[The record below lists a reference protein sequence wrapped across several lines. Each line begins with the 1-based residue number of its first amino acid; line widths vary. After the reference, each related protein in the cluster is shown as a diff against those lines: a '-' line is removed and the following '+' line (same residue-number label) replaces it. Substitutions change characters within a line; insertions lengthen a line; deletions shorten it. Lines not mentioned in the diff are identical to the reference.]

1 MSITY
6 QRGWVNFTNIDL
18 IEKYSLIGDAIKE
31 WCSLSGTP
39 QRPFRAVLFS
49 FTDMAFY
56 TFPLILL
63 FFN

>member
-1 MSITY
+1 
-6 QRGWVNFTNIDL
+6 VNFTNIDL
-18 IEKYSLIGDAIKE
+18 TEKYSLIGDAIKE
-31 WCSLSGTP
+31 WCSLCGTP